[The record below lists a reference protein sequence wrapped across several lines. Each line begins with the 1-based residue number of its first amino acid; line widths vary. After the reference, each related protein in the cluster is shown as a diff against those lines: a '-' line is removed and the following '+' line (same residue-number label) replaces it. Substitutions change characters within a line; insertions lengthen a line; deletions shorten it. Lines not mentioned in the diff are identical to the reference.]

1 MPQRRRT
8 LFCVSGQVIQRLCRM
23 RQSGMAD
30 PSVLFM
36 LERPIP
42 GLNHLRAFES
52 EELADIVYSEG
63 DAASAGITPFRDFCV
78 GWGGRRQ
85 WASALAGG
93 RHLPLIRVPCG
104 STLAW
109 AWSSAGERARERLG
123 HAHASVGHG
132 TP

>member
-63 DAASAGITPFRDFCV
+63 
-78 GWGGRRQ
+78 
-85 WASALAGG
+85 LAGG
-93 RHLPLIRVPCG
+93 IAIDSGAML
-104 STLAW
+104 
-109 AWSSAGERARERLG
+109 
-123 HAHASVGHG
+123 HACVGMVFG
-132 TP
+132 WRTCSRTVRTCPRTA